1 MRGACRVAEDLLAFQ
16 EGHCFMGLVNSLV
29 LSGCD
34 FSHWLLSL
42 SGFQVLLCLP
52 GGFA

>member
-1 MRGACRVAEDLLAFQ
+1 MD
-16 EGHCFMGLVNSLV
+16 LVNSLV
-29 LSGCD
+29 MSGCD

-42 SGFQVLLCLP
+42 PWFQVLLCLP